1 MFETI
6 LMFVLQACQVSSV
19 HESLSSWMSVMFS
32 SPAPVTV
39 SRKSL
44 AREAHTHTKLRFT
57 FRFSGDLSLL
67 SYSILFLLTRVFLQ
81 S

>member
-6 LMFVLQACQVSSV
+6 SMFVLQACQVSSV

-44 AREAHTHTKLRFT
+44 AHVRLIRIRNLDLRFA
-57 FRFSGDLSLL
+57 SVVILV
-67 SYSILFLLTRVFLQ
+67 SYRT
-81 S
+81 